1 MRTVFP
7 FVSEHL
13 ARTKDGVSLIHF
25 KTLPKF
31 FRGDWIITRRRYS
44 DACRRGTLAGV
55 KHGHLVF
62 KH

>member
-13 ARTKDGVSLIHF
+13 ARTKDGVSLIRF

-31 FRGDWIITRRRYS
+31 LGVIGLSRGE
-44 DACRRGTLAGV
+44 GTVTHVEGE
-55 KHGHLVF
+55 H
-62 KH
+62 